1 MIEAKQT
8 HCGQYKPYGDSFR
21 IWNVQTDLPQDE
33 VVKWCFEKLYYGKVL
48 PIHAEWKANIA
59 YGAPHSSDPGY
70 YFAGYYAIREIDGG
84 FEFKVCEPFC
94 D

>member
-8 HCGQYKPYGDSFR
+8 HCGQYKPYGDFFR

-48 PIHAEWKANIA
+48 PIHAECSMTQSLNLSLI
-59 YGAPHSSDPGY
+59 H
-70 YFAGYYAIREIDGG
+70 I
-84 FEFKVCEPFC
+84 
-94 D
+94 

>member
-8 HCGQYKPYGDSFR
+8 HCGQYKPYGDCFR

-48 PIHAEWKANIA
+48 PTHAEWKANII

-70 YFAGYYAIREIDGG
+70 YFAGYYDIREIDGG

>member
-8 HCGQYKPYGDSFR
+8 HCGQYKPYGDCFR

-48 PIHAEWKANIA
+48 PTHAEWKANIV

-70 YFAGYYAIREIDGG
+70 YFAGYYAIR
-84 FEFKVCEPFC
+84 
-94 D
+94 